1 MAYSKIRI
9 IKTPPGFAPEEIG
22 NQWVGIEIPLATDSE
37 IEANP
42 PSGLGIGNSHM
53 GGFQVL
59 VEEAIA
65 ALVEAHK
72 FQAATYWSS
81 VVPAGYLVFRQE
93 CCLLLN

>member
-42 PSGLGIGNSHM
+42 PSGLGIGNSNM
-53 GGFQVL
+53 GGSKCWQKKQLQHLSKLTNFRRRHTGAQSSPL
-59 VEEAIA
+59 ATLSSDKSA
-65 ALVEAHK
+65 A
-72 FQAATYWSS
+72 Y
-81 VVPAGYLVFRQE
+81 Y
-93 CCLLLN
+93 